1 MPLPPNA
8 GANGLDTGAANA
20 GVAAKGNGA
29 KLLTA
34 ADALVRGCPAT
45 AGGGATKL
53 DSAGMTAAAVVAF
66 VPAEAEV
73 GSERLSRPRHPM
85 GVCER
90 LAAASA
96 VRWAAD
102 TGVINAKGPFA
113 LKTAADA
120 GER

>member
-1 MPLPPNA
+1 M
-8 GANGLDTGAANA
+8 GTGAANA

-34 ADALVRGCPAT
+34 ADAAVRGCPAT

-73 GSERLSRPRHPM
+73 GAEGLSRPCHTT

-90 LAAASA
+90 SAAASA
-96 VRWAAD
+96 VGRVVD
-102 TGVINAKGPFA
+102 TGVLNAKELFA
-113 LKTAADA
+113 SETTVDA
-120 GER
+120 GE

>member
-1 MPLPPNA
+1 L
-8 GANGLDTGAANA
+8 GTRAASA

-34 ADALVRGCPAT
+34 ADAVVRGCPAT

-66 VPAEAEV
+66 VPVEAEV
-73 GSERLSRPRHPM
+73 GAEGRSRPCHPM

-96 VRWAAD
+96 VRRVAD

-113 LKTAADA
+113 SKTAADA